1 MWSISTTDQYPYSL
15 GTFSVTPK
23 SVHHPRIRHTWFVS
37 TNLFNLI
44 ILTHITP
51 RSLLIFILVSFI
63 VAILFLLCL
72 IFFFP
77 AKNPW
82 TRLSKYLGSHTLIY
96 CLKKVTLWLWPWFVI
111 QADIQCDLL
120 DINNLSVSGPRT
132 KAKSIVDASSVALKS
147 V

>member
-15 GTFSVTPK
+15 GTF
-23 SVHHPRIRHTWFVS
+23 IRHSQVRPS
-37 TNLFNLI
+37 SAHLSHMVCIYKPIILM